1 MTAHEA
7 MILFTGL
14 TFIAAGIVLTETSRL
29 LGPTFHT
36 KVTVHIGWRILC
48 FLAAAILFW
57 RGVTYLFPGGL
68 VVTRSMSAVAPAEA
82 VVVAGLCWTIL
93 DWVMR
98 DRAPPPYAERV
109 LRWMV
114 KRGAS
119 PQELTSAALALPQV
133 TVASAPTCETSRCR
147 HSRLTLMIGASLVV
161 LAIVVLVAI
170 NSAPAS

>member
-48 FLAAAILFW
+48 FLGAAVLFI
-57 RGVTYLFPGGL
+57 RGATYLFPGGL
-68 VVTRSMSAVAPAEA
+68 VVTDRMSGIAPAEA

-98 DRAPPPYAERV
+98 DRAPPPYAERI

-119 PQELTSAALALPQV
+119 PQELTSAAIALPPV
-133 TVASAPTCETSRCR
+133 TVGGAPLSETSRCR
-147 HSRLTLMIGASLVV
+147 RFRVAVMIGGALVGLAVVV
-161 LAIVVLVAI
+161 LLAI
-170 NSAPAS
+170 NSVPAS